1 MTDFSTKSIQNV
13 VIAGGGT
20 AGWMAAAALSRLV
33 ARKLN
38 ITLVES
44 EEIGTVGVGEA
55 TIPTLLTINRLLQI
69 PEPDF
74 IKFTRGTFKLGIK
87 FENWLQEGHEY
98 LHSFGDTGKGC
109 WAGGFQHFWLR
120 GQKEGLADDYGSY
133 CTELKAAEANRFG
146 ILSEHKL
153 NYAYHL
159 DATAYGQYLRGL
171 AEASGVKRV
180 EGKIQTV
187 ELNQNDGFI
196 ESLHLDSG
204 ERIHGDLFIDCT
216 GFRALLSEGALNTG
230 FDDWSHWLPCNRAWA
245 VQTELNEEPIPYTR
259 AIAHDAG
266 WRWRIPLQH
275 RAGNGLVYCN
285 DFLDEDAARERL
297 QASVDGKPLIDPR
310 PIQFTTGQRRQY
322 WNRNCIAL
330 GLASGFIE
338 PLESTSIHFIQNG
351 IMWLLLM
358 FPDPMLSRASIDEY
372 NQKLRSEAERIRDF
386 IVLHYIANEREGDAF
401 WDHCRHMAV
410 PESLTQR
417 VALFRDSGRVFKP
430 QEDVFS
436 ENSWV
441 QVMMGQGIQPE
452 GYHNIADAMSREQ
465 LQSFLSDIQRNVN
478 QTVSALP
485 SHADFINKLVS
496 IAKI

>member
-1 MTDFSTKSIQNV
+1 MTHTPDKTIQRV

-33 ARKLN
+33 ARP
-38 ITLVES
+38 ISVTLVES

-74 IKFTRGTFKLGIK
+74 IKLTHGTFKLGIR
-87 FENWLQEGHEY
+87 FENWLRDGHQY
-98 LHSFGDTGKGC
+98 IHSFGDTGKGC

-120 GQKEGLADDYGSY
+120 GQQEGLAGEYGEY
-133 CTELKAAEANRFG
+133 CAELKAAEANRFG
-146 ILSEHKL
+146 ILSDHKL

-159 DATAYGQYLRGL
+159 DATAYGQYLRKL
-171 AEASGVKRV
+171 AESSGTRRV
-180 EGKIQTV
+180 EGKIQRV
-187 ELNQNDGFI
+187 VLEPVSGHIQALQLENGSLI
-196 ESLHLDSG
+196 E
-204 ERIHGDLFIDCT
+204 GDLFIDCT
-216 GFRALLSEGALNTG
+216 GFRALLIEESLKTG

-245 VQTELNEEPIPYTR
+245 VQTELNEEPVPYTR

-275 RAGNGLVYCN
+275 RAGNGLVYCS
-285 DFLDEDAARERL
+285 DFLSDDAARQRL
-297 QASVDGKPLIDPR
+297 LSLVDGKPLIDPR
-310 PIQFTTGQRRQY
+310 PIRFTTGQRKQY
-322 WNRNCIAL
+322 WHKNCIAL
-330 GLASGFIE
+330 GLSSGFIE

-358 FPDPMLSRASIDEY
+358 FPDPLLSQASIDEY

-386 IVLHYIANEREGDAF
+386 IVLHYVANERTGDPF
-401 WDHCRHMAV
+401 WDQCRTMAL
-410 PESLTQR
+410 PASLEQR
-417 VALFRDSGRVFKP
+417 IALFREAGRVFKP

-441 QVMMGQGIQPE
+441 QVLMGQGIVPDR
-452 GYHNIADAMSREQ
+452 YHNIADAMSREQ
-465 LQSFLSDIQRNVN
+465 LNGFLTEIQANVSD
-478 QTVSALP
+478 TVSALP
-485 SHADFINKLVS
+485 NHGDFVKQLVALAS
-496 IAKI
+496 R